1 MNNERMIHTT
11 SITFPSLLSYQLVV
25 IFQIYRSPLKWEQGK
40 LAKARRG

>member
-25 IFQIYRSPLKWEQGK
+25 ILQIYRSPLKWEQGK